1 MADNAAIPM
10 FYIKNTGD
18 KGKGQLAVG
27 MQNAHDMCATLTNN
41 TLPPVDVFGAGIGQA
56 WFEQAFGIK
65 VTKAQIDNVTE
76 ELSRVQ
82 NEYETHNKL
91 AKQLK
96 SQRTALIQASLLA
109 GASTEA
115 IQDKSGQT
123 VFTIQDI
130 AAKLDDVPE
139 GTQSQLE
146 EAVEAQKIEA
156 TKRRLKIK
164 GAKPK
169 NEHEQKWLHKWG
181 ELKAADEARRES
193 KKRNDGDEW
202 WGADITAEQ
211 YEQLKREIDTM
222 MF

>member
-41 TLPPVDVFGAGIGQA
+41 TLPPIDVFGASIGQA

-65 VTKAQIDNVTE
+65 VTKAQIDNLTE

-82 NEYETHNKL
+82 TEYETHNKL

-115 IQDKSGQT
+115 IQDKSSQT

-139 GTQSQLE
+139 GTQRQLE
-146 EAVEAQKIEA
+146 EAVEAQKVET

-169 NEHEQKWLHKWG
+169 NDHEQKWLHKWW
-181 ELKAADEARRES
+181 ELKEADKQRRES
-193 KKRNDGDEW
+193 KKKHNGDEW
-202 WGADITAEQ
+202 FGTDISEDD
-211 YEQLKREIDTM
+211 YEMLAREVDTM
-222 MF
+222 LF